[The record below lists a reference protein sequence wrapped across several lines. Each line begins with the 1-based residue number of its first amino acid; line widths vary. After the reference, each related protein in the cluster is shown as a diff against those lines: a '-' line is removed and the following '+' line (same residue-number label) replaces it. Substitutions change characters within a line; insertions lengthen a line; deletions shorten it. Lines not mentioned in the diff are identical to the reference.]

1 MASVAALLL
10 SVAAAAV
17 LLSVAAAAVL
27 LSVAAA
33 LMAANAAQNMAEYK
47 SQLAELTRI
56 STLLQTQPTAELM
69 QKQAKLQ
76 YSVNMLGQKI
86 GVAPPQQA
94 RAPQAGMLPPA
105 PAPAASHAVGHY

>member
-1 MASVAALLL
+1 MRPTIARKSATTFIFSRSNTEGKAHSHTVASVAAL
-10 SVAAAAV
+10 

-56 STLLQTQPTAELM
+56 STLLQLS
-69 QKQAKLQ
+69 L
-76 YSVNMLGQKI
+76 I
-86 GVAPPQQA
+86 
-94 RAPQAGMLPPA
+94 
-105 PAPAASHAVGHY
+105 HI